1 MTVENK
7 MESQTIFTTSS
18 GRDLVYSFIP
28 GVGSPL
34 VFLNGLGDSMDCWFE
49 VLQIAKIQR
58 PCLMVDLP
66 GQGASLQRDL
76 EMGRDWQYA
85 LTVEDQVQFLS
96 ELLAE
101 LQIDQFGIV
110 GFSYGGGVALGLLS
124 KYQEKIEDLI
134 LLLPFILRLDLSF
147 PLSRFWVAQFDFMK
161 ALTPKE
167 LRQPFHVIEKS
178 YERFINHY
186 MDFRYLKRI
195 PEAKHR
201 QVAVELSRGIMEFN
215 SFQAIPYL
223 PENKL
228 VVATSGM
235 DTLVP
240 QSLYQEFWYRIPED
254 KKKAWINILDGEH
267 LIIEQAPAFVAKL
280 ILQALEGH
288 LTGVHRVTLASEKK
302 SASMHEPA

>member
-1 MTVENK
+1 MKNK
-7 MESQTIFTTSS
+7 IDSQKIFTTST
-18 GRDLVYSFIP
+18 GRELVYSFIP
-28 GVGSPL
+28 GTGSPL
-34 VFLNGLGDSMDCWFE
+34 IFLNGLGDSMDCWSE
-49 VLQIAKIQR
+49 VLRLAQIQR

-76 EMGRDWQYA
+76 DLQKSYQYS
-85 LTVEDQVQFLS
+85 LTVEQQVQFVS

-101 LQIDQFGIV
+101 LNIDRFGVV
-110 GFSYGGGVALGLLS
+110 GFSYGGGVALGLATRF
-124 KYQEKIEDLI
+124 QQKIEDLI

-167 LRQPFHVIEKS
+167 LRQPFHMIERS
-178 YERFINHY
+178 YERFIGHY

-195 PEAKHR
+195 PVAKYR

-215 SFQAIPYL
+215 SFKAIPYL
-223 PENKL
+223 PASKL

-254 KKKAWINILDGEH
+254 RKQAWINIVDGEH

-280 ILQALEGH
+280 INQALAGQ
-288 LTGVHRVTLASEKK
+288 LVGVHRVTLSQEKK